1 MDIEAVTESIWV
13 HTMRR
18 SYFPA
23 EWKGRLTV
31 EQAYRVQLRLLD
43 RWVAKG
49 ERLAGWKVGLTAP
62 VIQRQFGMHEPVM
75 GFLFESGHRESE
87 TAFRHGEL
95 IDPGFENEL
104 CLTVGVPL
112 QGPGVTPA
120 QARAAITDVQPAFE
134 IIEGRGDFRADV
146 SLGITDDEQ
155 QKAFVTGPAMPLPPG
170 WEPAQTTVEVLING
184 RAGRPCR
191 RERGD
196 RPPGRGGRLARQ
208 QARRVRPP
216 DRGRAPH
223 HVGLVHEAV
232 PDRPRGPDRDAVH
245 PVRDRPG
252 VVRLTASLAGTRVR
266 PPRSL
271 RSPSGR

>member
-1 MDIEAVTESIWV
+1 MDIEAVTESIWA

-31 EQAYRVQLRLLD
+31 DQAYRVQLGLLD
-43 RWVAKG
+43 RWMAQG

-75 GFLFESGHRESE
+75 GFLFESGHRDSGV
-87 TAFRHGEL
+87 TFQHGEL
-95 IDPGFENEL
+95 IEPGFENEL

-120 QARAAITDVQPAFE
+120 QARAAITAVQPAFE
-134 IIEGRGDFRADV
+134 IIEGRGDFRADI

-155 QKAFVTGPAMPLPPG
+155 QKAFVTGLSMSLPPG

-184 RAGRPCR
+184 RRLEHAVGSDETGHPVRAVAWLANKLAEFGRRLEPGHR
-191 RERGD
+191 IMSGSFTKQYPIARGD
-196 RPPGRGGRLARQ
+196 RIETRFTPFGA
-208 QARRVRPP
+208 VRATF
-216 DRGRAPH
+216 D
-223 HVGLVHEAV
+223 
-232 PDRPRGPDRDAVH
+232 
-245 PVRDRPG
+245 
-252 VVRLTASLAGTRVR
+252 
-266 PPRSL
+266 
-271 RSPSGR
+271 